1 MIQSLLRAMELL
13 EVLKRAN
20 DTCSVAQLAE
30 ELELPPSTVHRILK
44 TLCSTM
50 YVVKDEKSHEYRLGP
65 ALIPLGTSASKHV
78 HLQSVAYGVLK
89 KIALETGEDTFLII
103 PVEYK
108 GIVLE
113 RVDGKRTLKLVE
125 EFGDELYLHYG
136 AIRKAILAFQSDEFI
151 NDYIKKIIE
160 KGKTSLRITPLEL
173 REKLKRI
180 REEGISTSSGDYAKG
195 TIGIG
200 APIRNS
206 SGNVIASVGIV
217 VAKPKIF
224 SEERVENLKN
234 IIRKAGEDISKGI
247 GYF

>member
-13 EVLKRAN
+13 EVLKKAE
-20 DTCSVAQLAE
+20 DTCSIAQLSE
-30 ELELPPSTVHRILK
+30 ELSLPPSTVHRILK

-65 ALIPLGTSASKHV
+65 ALIPLGTSASKHI
-78 HLQSVAYGVLK
+78 HLQSVAYDILK
-89 KIALETGEDTFLII
+89 RISQETGEDTFLII

-113 RVDGKRTLKLVE
+113 RIDGKRTLKIVE
-125 EFGDELYLHYG
+125 EFGDELYLHFG
-136 AIRKAILAFQSDEFI
+136 AIRKAFLAFQSEEFI
-151 NDYIKKIIE
+151 NDYIRKVIE
-160 KGKTSLRITPLEL
+160 KDKTSLKVTPLEL
-173 REKLKRI
+173 RETLKKI
-180 REEGISTSSGDYAKG
+180 REEGVSTSSGDYAKG
-195 TIGIG
+195 TVGIG

-206 SGNVIASVGIV
+206 LGEVIASVGIV

-224 SEERVENLKN
+224 SEEKVERLKK
-234 IIRKAGEDISKGI
+234 IIVDASREISKGI